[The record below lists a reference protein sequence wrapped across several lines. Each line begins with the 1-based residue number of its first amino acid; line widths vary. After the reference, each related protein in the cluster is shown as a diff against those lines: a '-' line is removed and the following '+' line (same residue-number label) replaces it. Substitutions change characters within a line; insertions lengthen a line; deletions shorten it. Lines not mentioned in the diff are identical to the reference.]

1 MHARG
6 LDVAGLEGRLADQHG
21 IQDDAHAPHID
32 LVAVASLPQNLRSNV
47 VRSPAQSALALT
59 LKGHLASQSK
69 VSNLEDVARGEE
81 EVAELQVAVDH
92 VLRFHVLDG
101 VQQLVHEAAHIL
113 KRK

>member
-21 IQDDAHAPHID
+21 VQDDAHAPHVH

-47 VRSPAQSALALT
+47 VRSAAQSALALT
-59 LKGHLASQSK
+59 LKRHLARQSK
-69 VSNLEDVARGEE
+69 VSDLEVVARGEE
-81 EVAELQVAVDH
+81 EVAKLQVAVDH

-113 KRK
+113 RRK